1 MPRSFD
7 SVFYGAAGTD
17 TDTGPSDDEFNRVSF
32 LSHFDGANNGVNNA
46 FDDGSSNNHT
56 ISNAGSPTQGSFGPF
71 ARPDGGWGVDF
82 SINTML
88 TIPTSADLN
97 LGTGDFTLECFI
109 FVQSTEDNGGIM
121 SKRGAGSFDSSYR
134 LSYRTGTKKV
144 SFAMSG
150 SPEPEVSSP
159 VVEKG
164 IWTHIAVVRDSG
176 TLSIYAAGVQGGTV
190 SSNTSDMG
198 GNQPFTIGSQ
208 YIDGSSVEFN
218 FVGIISNAR
227 FVKGTAVYSGSSFT
241 PPTGKLTAIT
251 NTKLLTCQS
260 NRFVDNSASAHALTL
275 TGAPAVTAFGPFLTS
290 AVYNA
295 AVNGASSSPLDVS
308 TYLSIADGSWK
319 TLGTGDF
326 TWEFW
331 FYGKTESPYM
341 IGDGTAGTNVSAT
354 FTLGV
359 SGKRLLLY
367 YSIQGGEAYPLQSP
381 NSAPFYNLNEWHH
394 VAYVRSGNDHKIYA
408 NGVLRATATRSGTM
422 VDSTGVQHIGDFGS
436 GFSGGSPTIF
446 SDVRLVKGTAVYSGS
461 TYTVPT
467 APLTAISNTELLL
480 NFKDAQAIDSAA
492 QNNMTLVADSKISTA
507 QKKIGTSSLYVDGS
521 GDYVTFPYTPFGTG
535 DFTVECWVRCL
546 GSTYDKGI
554 WDNHTASGSSDGLTL
569 TRIAAAQFR
578 LFGTG
583 ELIRSG
589 NFTITNTWV
598 NVTVVRSSGTL
609 NLFVNGVSQG
619 TTSFTTNLNSA
630 ADFVI
635 GGGRYSGDPTTG
647 AINAYVDEFRISHMA
662 RYSSNFTPD
671 TEPFADKGK

>member
-1 MPRSFD
+1 MSIVAKKIMMG
-7 SVFYGAAGTD
+7 SGAVGD
-17 TDTGPSDDEFNRVSF
+17 PVDDQFNRVSF
-32 LSHFDGANNGVNNA
+32 LSHFDGANNGVNNI
-46 FDDGSSNNHT
+46 FDDGSTSNHT
-56 ISNAGSPTQGSFGPF
+56 MTVYGDATQGSFGPF
-71 ARPDGGWGVDF
+71 ARPDGEWGVALDGSGDYL
-82 SINTML
+82 SIAS
-88 TIPTSADLN
+88 SADFA
-97 LGTGDFTLECFI
+97 LGTGDFTVEF
-109 FVQSTEDNGGIM
+109 FVYHAALPSATTYFDYRNTSNQATLYLWQA
-121 SKRGAGSFDSSYR
+121 GA
-134 LSYRTGTKKV
+134 TGAFNLRIDGVNHAFTPP
-144 SFAMSG
+144 SMLGRWA
-150 SPEPEVSSP
+150 
-159 VVEKG
+159 
-164 IWTHIAVVRDSG
+164 HIAISRSSSTTKLFVDGTQFLSFSDS
-176 TLSIYAAGVQGGTV
+176 TNYVQGT
-190 SSNTSDMG
+190 T
-198 GNQPFTIGSQ
+198 FTISKFYNGNENVNGAISQ
-208 YIDGSSVEFN
+208 FRWI
-218 FVGIISNAR
+218 
-227 FVKGTAVYSGSSFT
+227 KGTAVYTSAFT
-241 PPTGKLTAIT
+241 TPTSKLTAIT

-260 NRFVDNSASAHALTL
+260 NRFVDNSASAHTVTPYATS
-275 TGAPAVTAFGPFLTS
+275 AITAFGPFLTS
-290 AVYNA
+290 AVYDPA
-295 AVNGASSSPLDVS
+295 ANGASSSPLDVS

-326 TWEFW
+326 TWEWW
-331 FYGKTESPYM
+331 FYGKTESVYM
-341 IGDGTAGTNVSAT
+341 VGDATSSQNVSGT

-359 SGKRLLLY
+359 SSKRLTLY
-367 YSIQGGEAYPLQSP
+367 YSIAGGQAYLLQSP
-381 NSAPFYNLNEWHH
+381 NSAPFYNLNEWNH

-408 NGVLRATATRSGTM
+408 NGVLRATETRSGTM
-422 VDSTGVQHIGDFGS
+422 VDSTGALHIGNFGAGYAS
-436 GFSGGSPTIF
+436 GSPTVF

-467 APLTAISNTELLL
+467 APLTAITNTELLL

-546 GSTYDKGI
+546 GGQYDKGV

-569 TRIAAAQFR
+569 TRITEQQFR

-598 NVTVVRSSGTL
+598 HVATVRSSGTL